1 MNNMTYTLAGFQTLG
16 LTLLWGTLWAVT
28 VLTAYL
34 KGVSDAAYNARHA
47 AYLQRLSDARR
58 TAYLQ
63 EQTHARDY

>member
-16 LTLLWGTLWAVT
+16 LALLWGTLWVAT
-28 VLTAYL
+28 VYTAYL
-34 KGVSDAAYNARHA
+34 KGASDAAHA

>member
-1 MNNMTYTLAGFQTLG
+1 MTYTLAGFQTLG

-28 VLTAYL
+28 AYTAYL
-34 KGVSDAAYNARHA
+34 KGLSDAATDAAHA